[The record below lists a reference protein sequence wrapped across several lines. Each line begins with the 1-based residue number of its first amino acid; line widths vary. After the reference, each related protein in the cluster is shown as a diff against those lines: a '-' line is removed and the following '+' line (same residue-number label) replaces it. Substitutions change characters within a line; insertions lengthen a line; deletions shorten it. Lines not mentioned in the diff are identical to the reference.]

1 MPSVNG
7 KVALGKLMMDRDTLG
22 CSGQREA
29 KDSPLQ
35 PITFQMHVME
45 HPWSMFTWINRYN
58 YNYTVEEE
66 DTVFKVYEDVGDF
79 IDDKDLTPS
88 DITFYQG
95 VYDEEISREKLVSSN
110 KEWDSSGDNSDP
122 SEDMTSP

>member
-1 MPSVNG
+1 
-7 KVALGKLMMDRDTLG
+7 
-22 CSGQREA
+22 
-29 KDSPLQ
+29 
-35 PITFQMHVME
+35 ME

>member
-1 MPSVNG
+1 M
-7 KVALGKLMMDRDTLG
+7 
-22 CSGQREA
+22 
-29 KDSPLQ
+29 
-35 PITFQMHVME
+35 
-45 HPWSMFTWINRYN
+45 
-58 YNYTVEEE
+58 
-66 DTVFKVYEDVGDF
+66 GDF

-110 KEWDSSGDNSDP
+110 KDWDSSGDNSDP